1 MTATILDFN
10 SIVLSLIE
18 LIKELTSIERD
29 KLKAVTAND
38 MEALN
43 SCIKY
48 EQVQGLKLKGLDK
61 KREQIQASLGYE
73 NRTFKEMIPL
83 LAEDQRKES
92 KKLYFTLQQVTDE
105 FNAVNNSVKTALDV
119 NIHSINTSLSK
130 LGLNPD
136 LDHKSAG
143 NNFKNRFA

>member
-18 LIKELTSIERD
+18 LIKELTSIERN

-38 MEALN
+38 LEALN
-43 SCIKY
+43 ACIKY

-73 NRTFKEMIPL
+73 NRTFKEIIPL
-83 LAEDQRKES
+83 LADEERKES
-92 KKLYFTLQQVTDE
+92 KKLYSMLQQVTDE
-105 FNAVNNSVKTALDV
+105 FNAVNSSVKTALDV
-119 NIHSINTSLSK
+119 NMHSINTALSK

-136 LDHKSAG
+136 IDHKPSG
-143 NNFKNRFA
+143 DNLKNRFA